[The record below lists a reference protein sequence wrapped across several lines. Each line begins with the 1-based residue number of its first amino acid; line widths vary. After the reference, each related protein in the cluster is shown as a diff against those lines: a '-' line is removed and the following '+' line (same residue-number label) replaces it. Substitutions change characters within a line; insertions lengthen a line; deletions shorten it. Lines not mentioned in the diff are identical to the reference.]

1 MSLWDGLL
9 RLLGWNDEAEEPQ
22 KPSRQRHRPSPKA
35 PTAGY
40 GVAAGTV
47 LSGRVEYVGDSFAKL
62 ASGSTRAVVFLREM
76 ANHFVSH
83 PSEVLSEGQAVDF
96 VVIERGDRNPDEW
109 VASIAAVDE
118 ARTRAALA
126 KLNEGDV
133 ISGSVTEIK
142 DRGVVVDCAGVRAWV
157 PISEVAWSWLEHP
170 SDALRLGQSV
180 DAKVLRIDEPDGWLR
195 DSRARRAGAVAS
207 VRACTDRPESPEVEM
222 AMSGLPFK
230 VWAVPRK
237 PRSCDP
243 VVSYV
248 LEELARDVGRHT
260 VRANTG
266 LPDATLAQ
274 ILEALERDDLA
285 RNDTLTN
292 RGRRLAEAIQC
303 ARELNSDP
311 IRGLFASAAHPASQ
325 FLRAAAVDEGKEY
338 PRSWPRPP
346 FNRRA
351 EDTFTRAT
359 DEALPELLIERIA
372 GDDKRGLLASLQ
384 GDERL
389 RVFLRRDGSR
399 PWKAVWVPVPEH
411 WVLAGL
417 WSAFHAVGSRPYRP
431 VDLNE
436 RCRDFLMV
444 RLHGTPSRS
453 KQLPEK
459 HQRWL
464 DMYGTEYRRDQD
476 FNLSPEILKHLERAR
491 KAYRDLEQSQEE
503 EQDELSIFFEPATA
517 TYWRPRERANLHV
530 RDRKGR
536 SFPDFPGLEL
546 VAEGLGEGGV
556 DWTPE
561 SWCVVGV

>member
-1 MSLWDGLL
+1 M
-9 RLLGWNDEAEEPQ
+9 
-22 KPSRQRHRPSPKA
+22 
-35 PTAGY
+35 
-40 GVAAGTV
+40 
-47 LSGRVEYVGDSFAKL
+47 
-62 ASGSTRAVVFLREM
+62 REM
-76 ANHFVSH
+76 ANHYVSH
-83 PSEVLSEGQAVDF
+83 PSEVLFEGQALDF
-96 VVIERGDRNPDEW
+96 VIIERSDRNPDEW
-109 VASIAAVDE
+109 VASISAVDE
-118 ARTRAALA
+118 ARTRRALA
-126 KLNEGDV
+126 DLGESDV
-133 ISGSVTEIK
+133 ISGTVAEIE
-142 DRGVVVDCAGVRAWV
+142 DRGVILDCGGVRAWV
-157 PISEVAWSWLEHP
+157 PISELAWSWLDHP
-170 SDALRLGQSV
+170 SDVLRLGQSV
-180 DAKVLRIDEPDGWLR
+180 EAKVLRIEEPEGWLR
-195 DSRARRAGAVAS
+195 DSRARRARAVAS
-207 VRACTDRPESPEVEM
+207 VRACTDRPESPTVEM
-222 AMSGLPFK
+222 AMSCLPFK
-230 VWAVPRK
+230 VWAVARK

-248 LEELARDVGRHT
+248 LEELARGVGRDT
-260 VRANTG
+260 VRTNTG

-274 ILEALERDDLA
+274 ILDALERDDLA
-285 RNDTLTN
+285 RNDALTN
-292 RGRRLAEAIQC
+292 RGRRLAEAIGC

-325 FLRAAAVDEGKEY
+325 FLRAAAVDEGREY

-389 RVFLRRDGSR
+389 RVFLRRDGSF

-431 VDLNE
+431 VDLTE

-444 RLHGTPSRS
+444 RMRGICLRS
-453 KQLPEK
+453 KRLPEE

-464 DMYGTEYRRDQD
+464 DMYGTKHRRDQD

-491 KAYRDLEQSQEE
+491 KAYRDVEQSQEE
-503 EQDELSIFFEPATA
+503 EQDGLRIFFEPATA
-517 TYWRPRERANLHV
+517 TYWRPRERANVHV
-530 RDRKGR
+530 RDRKGS

-546 VAEGLGEGGV
+546 VAESPGEGGV
-556 DWTPE
+556 DWTPA